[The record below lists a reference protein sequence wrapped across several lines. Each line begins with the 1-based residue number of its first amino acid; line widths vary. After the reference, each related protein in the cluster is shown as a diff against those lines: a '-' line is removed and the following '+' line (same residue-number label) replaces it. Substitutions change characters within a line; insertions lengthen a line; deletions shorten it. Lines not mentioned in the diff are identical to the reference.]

1 MFFFSQLNKTE
12 KETTSERCNNNNS
25 NKNLIRQFISTV
37 PITKSQMNNFFDI
50 YVQTTGI
57 RRRKK
62 NKTMRSSFFCH
73 KKMHNHMDGLNQ
85 TKTKNAFEIIIRDEK
100 KNIDKQRFNHYIHS
114 LYCFHWMSSLKF
126 LINGHL
132 IGHH

>member
-1 MFFFSQLNKTE
+1 MRGAITTTATKINTTVYFNCSYHKKPNEQFFRYLCTNYRNK
-12 KETTSERCNNNNS
+12 K
-25 NKNLIRQFISTV
+25 K
-37 PITKSQMNNFFDI
+37 
-50 YVQTTGI
+50 
-57 RRRKK
+57 KK

-126 LINGHL
+126 LINVHL
-132 IGHH
+132 IDHH